1 MKYTLCLII
10 LLPLFVT
17 AQPFLGMALS
27 TNSAELHG
35 GYAFQ
40 DIEITATYKVPYLN
54 IDIARIASIN
64 ISKSYSLIDNAHY
77 FTAGVGIA
85 NYKRNDVVSY
95 HPNFRAEFGRVYEQG
110 KLFILMDYCKQ
121 LFLMAGI
128 KVYIK

>member
-1 MKYTLCLII
+1 MKIIFCLN
-10 LLPLFVT
+10 LFLPLFT
-17 AQPFLGMALS
+17 HAQPFLGMALS

-40 DIEITATYKVPYLN
+40 DIELTATYKVPYLRT
-54 IDIARIASIN
+54 DIARIASIN

-85 NYKRNDVVSY
+85 NYKRNEVVSY

-110 KLFILMDYCKQ
+110 SLFILMDYCKK
-121 LFLMAGI
+121 LYLMAGI
-128 KVYIK
+128 KIYIK

>member
-1 MKYTLCLII
+1 MKIILCLI
-10 LLPLFVT
+10 LFQPFFT
-17 AQPFLGMALS
+17 QAQPFAGMALS
-27 TNSAELHG
+27 PNSAELHG

-40 DIEITATYKVPYLN
+40 HIELTATYKVPYLRT
-54 IDIARIASIN
+54 DIARIASIN

-110 KLFILMDYCKQ
+110 KLFILADYCKQ